1 MTVLFNTYARLPV
14 EFDRGEGVWLWD
26 TAGRRYLDGV
36 AGIAVCGLG
45 HAHPAV
51 TEALQDQASRLMHT
65 SNLYHIPLQEK
76 AGELLTARAGMER
89 AFFCN
94 SGAEANEALIKLAR
108 LHGHQRGIKAPV
120 IVVMDNSFHGRTL
133 ATLSATG
140 NRRVQAGFEPLV
152 SGFLR
157 VPFDDLP
164 ALESLARGDNDV
176 VAVLLEP
183 IQGEGGVNVPADGY
197 LRGVRRVCDD
207 AGWLLL
213 MDEVQTGIGRTGH
226 WFAHQHEGAVPDAM
240 SLAKALG
247 NGFPVGACVA
257 RATAASLMGPGSHG
271 TTFGGS
277 PLASRVV
284 SAVLETVD
292 QLGLVE
298 RAHILGERLR
308 EGLSSA
314 LGGLPGVVE
323 IRGRGLMVG
332 IELDRPCGELVAR
345 GLEEGLLINVTA
357 QRVIRLVPPLVM
369 SDAEADRLAD
379 GVIGLV
385 RGFLS

>member
-26 TAGRRYLDGV
+26 TAGRRYLDAV

-51 TEALQDQASRLMHT
+51 TEALADQASRLVHT
-65 SNLYHIPLQEK
+65 SNLYQIPLQEK

-89 AFFCN
+89 VFFCN

-183 IQGEGGVNVPADGY
+183 IQGEGGVNVPGEGY

-207 AGWLLL
+207 AGWLML

-247 NGFPVGACVA
+247 NGFPVGACLA
-257 RATAASLMGPGSHG
+257 RGTAASLMGPGSHG

-292 QLGLVE
+292 ELGLVE
-298 RAHILGERLR
+298 RAHGLGGRLR
-308 EGLSSA
+308 ERLSSA
-314 LGGLPGVVE
+314 LAGLSGVVE

-345 GLEEGLLINVTA
+345 GLEDGLLINVTA
-357 QRVIRLVPPLVM
+357 QRVIRLLPPLVM
-369 SDAEADRLAD
+369 SDDEADRLAD
-379 GVIGLV
+379 GVSDLV

>member
-1 MTVLFNTYARLPV
+1 MTVLFNTYARQPV
-14 EFDRGEGVWLWD
+14 AFDRGEGVWLWD

-45 HAHPAV
+45 HAHPAI
-51 TEALQDQASRLMHT
+51 TEALQDQASRLVHT
-65 SNLYHIPLQEK
+65 SNLYQIPLQEQ

-89 AFFCN
+89 VFFCN

-108 LHGHQRGIKAPV
+108 LHGHQRGIKSPV

-140 NRRVQAGFEPLV
+140 NRKVQAGFEPLV

-157 VPFDDLP
+157 VPFGDLS
-164 ALESLARGDNDV
+164 ALESLARGDNDI
-176 VAVLLEP
+176 VAVLVEP
-183 IQGEGGVNVPADGY
+183 IQGEGGVNVSGEGY
-197 LRGVRRVCDD
+197 LQGLRQLCDD
-207 AGWLLL
+207 AEWLLL
-213 MDEVQTGIGRTGH
+213 LDEVQTGIGRTGH
-226 WFAHQHEGAVPDAM
+226 WFGHQYEDIQPDAM

-257 RATAASLMGPGSHG
+257 QGTAASLMGPGSHG

-284 SAVLETVD
+284 SAVLETVHE
-292 QLGLVE
+292 LHLVE
-298 RAHILGERLR
+298 RAGVLGRRLR
-308 EGLSSA
+308 ERLSSGLA
-314 LGGLPGVVE
+314 GLPGVVE
-323 IRGRGLMVG
+323 IRGRGLMMG

-345 GLEEGLLINVTA
+345 GLEQGLLINVTA
-357 QRVIRLVPPLVM
+357 QRVIRLLPPLVM
-369 SDAEADRLAD
+369 SDAEADQLAD
-379 GVIGLV
+379 GVIHLV